1 MKRSIIIGAVLLL
14 IGIVIGWLC
23 RQSLIRPETI
33 IQRDTLVRVDT
44 IRELYPIPIKEEVVD
59 TIQIVAR
66 DTIRIND
73 TLYVSLPMEKRTYRR
88 DEYYAEVTGYN
99 PRLTYIEVYPKTVYV
114 TETLDKGPKRWQF
127 SLDLG
132 VNVGRAYNPY
142 FAPNL
147 GAEIS
152 LDRWSLNGAIG
163 CNLDVVENNLLEP
176 SLYYEIGLRYSLVK
190 R

>member
-1 MKRSIIIGAVLLL
+1 V
-14 IGIVIGWLC
+14 
-23 RQSLIRPETI
+23 
-33 IQRDTLVRVDT
+33 QRDSVVVRDT
-44 IRELYPIPIKEEVVD
+44 IREYYPLEIKTERVD
-59 TIQIVAR
+59 TMLVVVR
-66 DTIRIND
+66 DTVRIKD
-73 TLYVSLPMEKRTYRR
+73 TLYMNLPMQRRTYKR
-88 DEYYAEVTGYN
+88 DDFYAEVTGYN

-132 VNVGRAYNPY
+132 VDMGRAYNPY

-163 CNLDVVENNLLEP
+163 CSLDVLENSLLEP
-176 SLYYEIGLRYSLVK
+176 SLYYEIGLRYSLIK